1 MNHGENMCD
10 DIAIDDIIIQNGCF
24 ASNGSA
30 IREFPSTPQWELD
43 VDPGWEPLENQR
55 QWTIPLEKNGG
66 F

>member
-1 MNHGENMCD
+1 MRYIDMNHGENMCD

-43 VDPGWEPLENQR
+43 VDPG
-55 QWTIPLEKNGG
+55 
-66 F
+66 